1 MKRWTYILLCLIT
14 SISAISCTET
24 PDCREFQVPEI
35 VSITS
40 LPDVHSAVLISD
52 LQTAPSGKIEVGF
65 YIGKN
70 RAELKRI
77 YTTLSGKSFRLSV
90 NDLEDGTNYFFKAF
104 VTNGRNEIAS
114 AFESFITETEPVIPS
129 DPVLPEDPDTPDV
142 PEPENPENPG
152 SPDEPTEPDEPE
164 NPDEPTE
171 PDEPDVPDEPTEPG
185 NPEEP
190 GRPDEPTEPENPDE
204 PEVPGEPEDPTEPD
218 TPVEFTVEITGISAS
233 FSNDILELSAT
244 LEGDIS
250 QISECWFMVGTDPEK
265 LTRIKG
271 AVEGGMVKA
280 YLAGLEKGTY
290 HYKAVIS
297 DGSTTKESDM
307 DSYII
312 E

>member
-152 SPDEPTEPDEPE
+152 SPDEPTEPEVPAEPE
-164 NPDEPTE
+164 N
-171 PDEPDVPDEPTEPG
+171 
-185 NPEEP
+185 
-190 GRPDEPTEPENPDE
+190 
-204 PEVPGEPEDPTEPD
+204 PEDPTEPNEPGVPEEPEEPTD
-218 TPVEFTVEITGISAS
+218 PEEPEPPEEFTVEITGISAS

-244 LEGDIS
+244 LEGDAS
-250 QISECWFMVGTDPEK
+250 LISECWFMVGTDPEK

-271 AVEGGMVKA
+271 AVEGEMVKA